1 MLDKQ
6 ADREAIRLLRKVD
19 KLRRELKILEP
30 QLSKAAVAYG
40 QRRRMSLFNE
50 FHLRN
55 NIELEARQKLNKL
68 MERKSS

>member
-1 MLDKQ
+1 MLDKH
-6 ADREAIRLLRKVD
+6 ADREAIRLLKKVD
-19 KLRRELKILEP
+19 KLRRELRELEP

-40 QRRRMSLFNE
+40 LRRRMSLFRE

-55 NIELEARQKLNKL
+55 TIELEARQKLNKL

>member
-6 ADREAIRLLRKVD
+6 ADKEAIRLLKKVD

-40 QRRRMSLFNE
+40 LRRRMSMFNE
-50 FHLRN
+50 WHLRN
-55 NIELEARQKLNKL
+55 TIEIEKGKA
-68 MERKSS
+68 S